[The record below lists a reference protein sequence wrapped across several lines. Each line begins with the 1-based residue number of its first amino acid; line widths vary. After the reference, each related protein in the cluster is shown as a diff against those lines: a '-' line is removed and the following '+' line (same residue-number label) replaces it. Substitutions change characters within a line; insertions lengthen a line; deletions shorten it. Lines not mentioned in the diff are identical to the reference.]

1 MYHKRILSK
10 PHISENKAQAMPKI
24 QGVDYYKINL

>member
-10 PHISENKAQAMPKI
+10 PHISEDKAQAMPKM
-24 QGVDYYKINL
+24 QGADYYHFNL